1 MTSTTADLGALL
13 DRSFRQHASRV
24 AVEDG
29 ERTETFSQLSERSDR
44 LASALL
50 ELNPAGRPVAIL
62 ASNRMEYI
70 EADIA
75 LVKAGHPKVPINV
88 RLSQPERLHLVSDSG
103 AAVLITEAASADS
116 ALSLVDEAE
125 ALDTVVSV
133 GGGGTHDYEDVLA
146 AANRP
151 PGRTWRPDD
160 PSVILYTSG
169 TTGRP
174 KGATSTFRS
183 RMAATWNMLLDEL
196 IDVRP
201 GDGML
206 HAGSLSHGSGSKVIA
221 YALSG
226 ARNVVVP
233 SFDPGRFLDEALHRR
248 ATASFLVPTMIT
260 VLTEEAESR
269 KRPTLNLRHI
279 SYGGSPIDPNTIR
292 RAVDVFGPVFVQV
305 YGAAEAPHPLTVLSR
320 SDHVDASDQRLASAG
335 KAVRSVELRLVP
347 TGASGSPEGE
357 IQARAESV
365 MIGYWKN
372 EESTREAFVDGF
384 YRTGDIGYFDDEGY
398 LTIIDRQK
406 DMVISGGLN
415 VYPAEVEAAIA
426 NHTGVLE
433 SAVIGVPDERWG
445 ERVVAYVVA
454 RPGHTVSPEEVAAE
468 VARRLAG
475 YKKPR
480 EVWVVEELAKGSTG
494 KILKSVL
501 RSRHWDRQSRQ
512 VN

>member
-1 MTSTTADLGALL
+1 
-13 DRSFRQHASRV
+13 
-24 AVEDG
+24 
-29 ERTETFSQLSERSDR
+29 
-44 LASALL
+44 
-50 ELNPAGRPVAIL
+50 
-62 ASNRMEYI
+62 MEYI

>member
-13 DRSFRQHASRV
+13 DRSFRQHAPRV

-50 ELNPAGRPVAIL
+50 ELNPSGRPVAIL

-75 LVKAGHPKVPINV
+75 LVKAGHPKVPINM

-103 AAVLITEAASADS
+103 AAVLITEATSADS

-226 ARNVVVP
+226 ARNIVVP

-248 ATASFLVPTMIT
+248 ATASFVVPTMIT
-260 VLTEEAESR
+260 VLTEEAESKR
-269 KRPTLNLRHI
+269 RPTLNLRHV
-279 SYGGSPIDPNTIR
+279 SYGGSPIDPSTIR

-335 KAVRSVELRLVP
+335 KATRSVELRLVP

-365 MIGYWKN
+365 MVGYWKN

-398 LTIIDRQK
+398 LTIVDRQK

-454 RPGHTVSPEEVAAE
+454 RPGHTVSPEEVTAE

-501 RSRHWDRQSRQ
+501 RSRYWDQQSRQ